1 LALIFL
7 FFVWLG
13 SSVDKL
19 INPRFINANLICEF
33 IYFETPKKDFLLV
46 VLPLEFAK
54 LLIQGLLIHKWGVF
68 KTHVIFKSH
77 YFEVVPCSLSL
88 LPLFFFWVCLLLVLL
103 LMLLFVHGSFL
114 AFSCSLRFC

>member
-19 INPRFINANLICEF
+19 INPRFVNAHLTCEL
-33 IYFETPKKDFLLV
+33 KKDFLLV

-54 LLIQGLLIHKWGVF
+54 LLLQGLLIHKWGVF
-68 KTHVIFKSH
+68 KAH
-77 YFEVVPCSLSL
+77 
-88 LPLFFFWVCLLLVLL
+88 
-103 LMLLFVHGSFL
+103 
-114 AFSCSLRFC
+114 

>member
-19 INPRFINANLICEF
+19 INPFINAHLTCEF
-33 IYFETPKKDFLLV
+33 IYFEMPKKDFLLV

-54 LLIQGLLIHKWGVF
+54 LLLQGLLIYKWGVF
-68 KTHVIFKSH
+68 KAHVIFKK
-77 YFEVVPCSLSL
+77 SL
-88 LPLFFFWVCLLLVLL
+88 F
-103 LMLLFVHGSFL
+103 
-114 AFSCSLRFC
+114 

>member
-13 SSVDKL
+13 SSVVKP
-19 INPRFINANLICEF
+19 INPRFINAHLTCDF

-54 LLIQGLLIHKWGVF
+54 LLLQGLLIRKWGVF
-68 KTHVIFKSH
+68 KAHVIFKK
-77 YFEVVPCSLSL
+77 SL
-88 LPLFFFWVCLLLVLL
+88 F
-103 LMLLFVHGSFL
+103 
-114 AFSCSLRFC
+114 